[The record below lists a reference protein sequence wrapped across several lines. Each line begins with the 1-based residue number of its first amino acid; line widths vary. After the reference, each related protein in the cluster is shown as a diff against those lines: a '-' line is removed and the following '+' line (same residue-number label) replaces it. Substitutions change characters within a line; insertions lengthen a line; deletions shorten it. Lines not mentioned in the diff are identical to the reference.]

1 MPFEHRH
8 ASSSFAS
15 TNANLRSK
23 IEELQEMNEEKTVLI
38 KKKEE
43 EVYDNRERAKELER
57 DLEQKNEWNL
67 IVQTKLVESEARASV
82 LRAECDRLRKSN
94 DRQIKELDLLQRQK
108 EELLHENVKEKEEIF
123 EKQTKLMNENSIVD
137 ELVNRLFSY
146 SFNTDSENDRKKKTL
161 KEERIEL
168 LGHKLAFELE
178 KKQNATLVKEIEH
191 YIAKCKEKISECE
204 NFQSSTRSTLSS
216 EKKLLSQQ
224 TKELRRLIDALS
236 SLENSKDS
244 EILRLRNRRKALELE
259 CDQLA
264 QKLESAEASFRK

>member
-1 MPFEHRH
+1 
-8 ASSSFAS
+8 
-15 TNANLRSK
+15 
-23 IEELQEMNEEKTVLI
+23 
-38 KKKEE
+38 
-43 EVYDNRERAKELER
+43 
-57 DLEQKNEWNL
+57 
-67 IVQTKLVESEARASV
+67 
-82 LRAECDRLRKSN
+82 
-94 DRQIKELDLLQRQK
+94 
-108 EELLHENVKEKEEIF
+108 
-123 EKQTKLMNENSIVD
+123 MNENSIVD

>member
-216 EKKLLSQQ
+216 EKKNFS
-224 TKELRRLIDALS
+224 
-236 SLENSKDS
+236 
-244 EILRLRNRRKALELE
+244 RNKRKNYV
-259 CDQLA
+259 D
-264 QKLESAEASFRK
+264 